1 MSAPVHHIS
10 GVQAVDVCGDL
21 AIVTL
26 ESFGAEMRLS
36 LTRSS
41 VMFLATRL
49 GKAGQEMFDHPP
61 REAEIIPMK
70 RAGEAK

>member
-10 GVQAVDVCGDL
+10 GVQVVDVCGDL

-26 ESFGAEMRLS
+26 ESFGAEIRLS

-41 VMFLATRL
+41 VMFLATSL

-61 REAEIIPMK
+61 RGADVLPFK
-70 RAGEAK
+70 ANGAG